1 MTTNGTP
8 SQNTDSRTVLYM
20 AMELSAKTWMLA
32 FGDGSSR
39 KARRRTVDAGDLAAL
54 EREIEIAK
62 EKLGTGGASAVVSCY
77 EAGRDG
83 FWIDRALRAR
93 GVTNH
98 LVESASIEVNRRKR
112 RAKTDAIDVEALLR
126 LLMRF
131 EGGDR
136 AVWRTVNVPTEEDE
150 DARRLHRERERL
162 LKEVTQLRNRV
173 FGLLATQ
180 GLRCEPTELLKFLKE
195 ARTQDGRELGPA
207 LVAELKRMHERLTLL
222 TTQLKTVEKQ
232 QGESRS
238 TGGDERMA
246 KITRLMCLRGIG
258 LQGAWLMVMEFF
270 GWRRFRNRREVG
282 SLAGLTGTPFNSGG
296 SEREQGISK
305 AGNKRVRHMVVELAW
320 LWVRYQPA
328 SALTSWFNER
338 FGKSGARSKKVGIVA
353 LARKLLVALWHFVDH
368 DVIPDGAVLMASKG
382 MTAAAIADTR
392 ATCRAARSATR
403 LENKKTAAPGSSLTP
418 LALA

>member
-1 MTTNGTP
+1 
-8 SQNTDSRTVLYM
+8 M

-39 KARRRTVDAGDLAAL
+39 KPRRRMVDAGDLPAL
-54 EREIEIAK
+54 VREIELAR
-62 EKLGTGGASAVVSCY
+62 EKHGLDGTSAVVSCY

-98 LVESASIEVNRRKR
+98 IVESASIEVNRRKR

-126 LLMRF
+126 LLLRF

-136 AVWRTVNVPTEEDE
+136 AVWRTVSVPTEEDE
-150 DARRLHRERERL
+150 DVRRLHRERERL

-173 FGLLATQ
+173 AGLLATQ
-180 GLRCEPTELLKFLKE
+180 GLRCEPMDLVKFLEE
-195 ARTQDGRELGPA
+195 ARTRDGRKLGA
-207 LVAELKRMHERLTLL
+207 SLVAELKRMHERLELL
-222 TTQLKTVEKQ
+222 STQLKTVEKE
-232 QGESRS
+232 QGESVRQSPSGS
-238 TGGDERMA
+238 TGAARMA

-270 GWRRFRNRREVG
+270 GWRQFRNRREVG

-328 SALTSWFNER
+328 SALTSWFQER
-338 FGKSGARSKKVGIVA
+338 FGKSGARSRKVGIIA

-368 DVIPDGAVLMASKG
+368 DVIPDGAILTASRG
-382 MTAAAIADTR
+382 LNAAAIVEAR
-392 ATCRAARSATR
+392 ATCRPARSATR
-403 LENKKTAAPGSSLTP
+403 REDNKETVAPGSSLMP
-418 LALA
+418 PALA

>member
-1 MTTNGTP
+1 MTNGTL

-20 AMELSAKTWMLA
+20 AMELSATTWMLA
-32 FGDGSSR
+32 FGDGSAR
-39 KARRRTVDAGDLAAL
+39 TARRRTVDAGDLAAL
-54 EREIEIAK
+54 DREIQMAK
-62 EKLGTGGASAVVSCY
+62 EKLGVNASSVVSCY

-83 FWIDRALRAR
+83 FWIDRALSAR

-98 LVESASIEVNRRKR
+98 IVESASIEVNRRKR

-131 EGGDR
+131 CGGDH
-136 AVWRTVNVPTEEDE
+136 AVCRMVRVPTEKDE

-162 LKEVTQLRNRV
+162 QKEVIQLRNRT

-180 GLRCEPTELLKFLKE
+180 GLRCEPNDLLKFLKE
-195 ARTQDGRELGPA
+195 ARTRDDRKLGSA
-207 LVAELKRMHERLTLL
+207 LVAELTRMHARLALIS
-222 TTQLKTVEKQ
+222 TQLKGVEKEQRESVRQ
-232 QGESRS
+232 QHD
-238 TGGDERMA
+238 GDERMT

-270 GWRRFRNRREVG
+270 GWRQFRNRREVG
-282 SLAGLTGTPFNSGG
+282 ALAGLTGMPFNSGA

-305 AGNKRVRHMVVELAW
+305 AGNKRVRRMAVELAW

-328 SALTSWFNER
+328 SALTYWFLDR
-338 FGKSGARSKKVGIVA
+338 FGKSGARSRKVGIVA

-368 DVIPDGAVLMASKG
+368 GVIPDGAVLSPAKG
-382 MTAAAIADTR
+382 ITAATVADTR
-392 ATCRAARSATR
+392 ATCRAARRSTQR
-403 LENKKTAAPGSSLTP
+403 LEGEEAAAQ